1 MYSYVMCL
9 VFTIFTYIR
18 NNRQTD
24 TITNI
29 EITNFDYLLLCP
41 STQLLSQYIKVSYA
55 KMFGFLGFHL
65 TVIDI
70 RP

>member
-1 MYSYVMCL
+1 ML
-9 VFTIFTYIR
+9 VFSVYYFYIR